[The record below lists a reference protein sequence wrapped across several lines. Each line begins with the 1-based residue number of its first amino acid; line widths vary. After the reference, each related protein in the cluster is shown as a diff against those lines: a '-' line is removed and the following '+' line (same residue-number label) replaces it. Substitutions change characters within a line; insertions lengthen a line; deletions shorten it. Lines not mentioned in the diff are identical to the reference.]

1 MSRKK
6 VVVEVPDFNSVAEA
20 TETKSKCEQ
29 RLEVYPKA
37 KIYAWIASLCMVLF
51 IILGSFLGETNNIDM
66 ASTIKSLIAYAAMI
80 AWIIFLAMT
89 YKSIG
94 GMKAAL
100 GISKKTAKVCWFFIP
115 IFPMD
120 LMWGMAGFAFG
131 FIAAF
136 AFPIITLGTVKKGLI
151 NDLNAA
157 NEYLAGNI
165 PE

>member
-1 MSRKK
+1 MSRRK

-29 RLEVYPKA
+29 RLEAYPMA
-37 KIYAWIASLCMVLF
+37 KKYAWISSLGMVILF
-51 IILGSFLGETNNIDM
+51 IFGTYVGGTNSGFVSGIR
-66 ASTIKSLIAYAAMI
+66 SLIIAVAMM
-80 AWIIFLAMT
+80 AWIIFLVMT

-94 GMKAAL
+94 GMKAAW

-115 IFPMD
+115 FFPMD
-120 LMWGMAGFAFG
+120 LIWGMAGFVFG

-136 AFPIITLGTVKKGLI
+136 ALPVITLGSVKKGLI

-157 NEYLAGNI
+157 NEYLAENI
-165 PE
+165 IE